1 MINKI
6 TFFLE
11 KIGYF
16 KVIGLLVIIILT
28 TLFELVTLGSV
39 FPLVKIIFSPEW
51 ISSINLPTKF
61 SAYLLNMDSLVMINF
76 FLFLFLAI
84 YIFRTLFVLFALW
97 FNNNLAYKIGIE
109 FGKNLFKKYLSQPYR
124 FHSSRNSS
132 ELIRNV
138 HDEVGRLVKIS
149 LFPFIF
155 LITECLLLISIF
167 SVLMFIDYKS
177 VLFFLGVYLTFG
189 IIYFSIFSS
198 KLRIW
203 GKRRQVHSMYRYK
216 HLLQALSGIKEIILA
231 NKFKFF
237 INRYVAENII
247 VSKTNRNFTIVQQIP
262 KIFMEFLFL
271 LLIIIF
277 IKYNFN
283 LNPDINNIL
292 PNIAIFFASAF
303 RLMPSVNKIYQN
315 IQYLKVGVAT
325 LDKLYIDFNIQSAEN
340 GYDPDGVEVEKV
352 IQFDKEIKISNLSFK
367 YDDDSE
373 KYIIRNLNLEIK
385 KGECIGIMGPS
396 GTGKTTLLDLIL
408 GLLDPTNGE
417 ILIDGKN
424 IRNNKKE
431 WQSIIGHIPQDIYLL
446 DDTIKNNIAIGV
458 DEDKIDYGKIEQSIK
473 QSQLNHFINKLPK
486 KIETLVGE
494 RGSNISGGEKQRIGI
509 ARSLYKESQ
518 IFIFDEATSALDKEN
533 EKNLLD
539 EILTLKKDKTIILIS
554 HNPDVFK
561 ICDKTYKLENNKLV
575 IFK

>member
-109 FGKNLFKKYLSQPYR
+109 FGKDLFKKYLSQPYR

-237 INRYVAENII
+237 INRYV
-247 VSKTNRNFTIVQQIP
+247 
-262 KIFMEFLFL
+262 
-271 LLIIIF
+271 
-277 IKYNFN
+277 
-283 LNPDINNIL
+283 
-292 PNIAIFFASAF
+292 
-303 RLMPSVNKIYQN
+303 
-315 IQYLKVGVAT
+315 
-325 LDKLYIDFNIQSAEN
+325 
-340 GYDPDGVEVEKV
+340 
-352 IQFDKEIKISNLSFK
+352 
-367 YDDDSE
+367 
-373 KYIIRNLNLEIK
+373 
-385 KGECIGIMGPS
+385 
-396 GTGKTTLLDLIL
+396 
-408 GLLDPTNGE
+408 
-417 ILIDGKN
+417 
-424 IRNNKKE
+424 
-431 WQSIIGHIPQDIYLL
+431 
-446 DDTIKNNIAIGV
+446 
-458 DEDKIDYGKIEQSIK
+458 DKI
-473 QSQLNHFINKLPK
+473 
-486 KIETLVGE
+486 
-494 RGSNISGGEKQRIGI
+494 
-509 ARSLYKESQ
+509 
-518 IFIFDEATSALDKEN
+518 
-533 EKNLLD
+533 
-539 EILTLKKDKTIILIS
+539 
-554 HNPDVFK
+554 
-561 ICDKTYKLENNKLV
+561 
-575 IFK
+575 